1 MNFELWQSKFTQYLL
16 SEGRS
21 ERTVASYLVEVRYFL
36 RFLGERDLSG
46 VHDITRKDLEA
57 YQVSLEHRLS
67 ARGRPLAART
77 KNGKLTTVRA
87 FLKYLRRTGVL
98 LTDPARD
105 IVRAR
110 LPRRLLPELPTED
123 EVQRLLET
131 PDVST
136 PLGLRDRTILE
147 LLYAS
152 ALRNTELRLLRV
164 GDVDLARLQV
174 RVNRGKGGGQRIVPT
189 SDQAAFW
196 VQQYLERG
204 RAFLLQDKEHGFLFM
219 SFRGRPFQVNRLG
232 ELVTRLA
239 IKAGLD
245 KHVTPHTLR
254 HCAATHMLKNRARL
268 RHLQEFLGHASPEST
283 QIYTRVELSDLRE
296 AHLKYHPSCAMERS
310 PCGRGRVGSCDE

>member
-1 MNFELWQSKFTQYLL
+1 MDSEAWQSKFARYLL
-16 SEGRS
+16 AEGRS

-36 RFLGERDLSG
+36 AFLSERGLSS
-46 VHDITRKDLEA
+46 VHDITRREVEA

-67 ARGRPLAART
+67 ARGGSLAAGT
-77 KNGKLTTVRA
+77 KNSKLTTVRS
-87 FLKYLRRTGVL
+87 FLRYLRRTGVL

-110 LPRRLLPELPTED
+110 VPRRLLPELPTVD
-123 EVQRLLET
+123 EVRQLLET
-131 PDVST
+131 PDTST
-136 PLGLRDRTILE
+136 PLGLRDRAILE
-147 LLYAS
+147 LFYAS
-152 ALRNTELRLLRV
+152 ALRNTELRMLRV

-174 RVNRGKGGGQRIVPT
+174 QVHHAKGGRQRVVPT
-189 SDQAAFW
+189 SEEAAHW
-196 VQQYLERG
+196 VGQYLERG
-204 RAFLLQDKEHGFLFM
+204 RAFLLKGREHGFLFM

-239 IKAGLD
+239 EQAGLD

-296 AHLKYHPSCAMERS
+296 DHQKYHPSCG
-310 PCGRGRVGSCDE
+310 PCRRQNGSCGE

>member
-1 MNFELWQSKFTQYLL
+1 MDSEAWQSKFTQYLL
-16 SEGRS
+16 AEGRS
-21 ERTVASYLVEVRYFL
+21 EHTVASYLVEVRYFL
-36 RFLGERDLSG
+36 KFLGERGLPS
-46 VHDITRKDLEA
+46 VHDIIRKDVEA

-67 ARGRPLAART
+67 ARGRPLAAGT

-87 FLKYLRRTGVL
+87 FLKYLRKTGVL
-98 LTDPARD
+98 LTDPGRD

-110 LPRRLLPELPTED
+110 LPRRLLPDLPTED
-123 EVQRLLET
+123 EVQQLLET
-131 PDVST
+131 PDTST
-136 PLGLRDRTILE
+136 SLGLRDRAILE

-174 RVNRGKGGGQRIVPT
+174 RVKRGKGGGQRIVPT
-189 SDQAAFW
+189 SEDAAFW

-204 RAFLLQDKEHGFLFM
+204 RAFLLRDKEHGFLFM

-239 IKAGLD
+239 AKAGLD

-296 AHLKYHPSCAMERS
+296 AHLKYHPSS
-310 PCGRGRVGSCDE
+310 CGRQVGPCRRRDGSSS